1 MQLALLRDFLYCCF
15 GNLICAIIG
24 LSNPIHQKKK
34 EKEKEKK
41 KSINSSKSNFQNSP
55 WHSAIA
61 KAFGERN
68 LYFF

>member
-34 EKEKEKK
+34 KK
-41 KSINSSKSNFQNSP
+41 KKRKKSQLIVLRATFKIHLGTQQLPRLSG
-55 WHSAIA
+55 ADT
-61 KAFGERN
+61 AFK
-68 LYFF
+68 